1 MWGPL
6 CLPGLGLRRAMWHV
20 GDTSACSQL
29 LCATLQPHLYQ
40 LREPFVHTILPMVLY
55 LGYLLF
61 KRELTYFFLSGP
73 FTHPQFALAKTV
85 WWVRGR
91 NPSIPVECRARPPSS
106 TRYHVSKHLRNE
118 DNSIPSF
125 QPRTQFILQRQL
137 GMNETFSQESGSGFL
152 KLGELRQATSP
163 RTALRFYIQTWVC
176 QCFLTLAA
184 HQTHTYLCVSAKLL
198 QSCLTLCDYMD
209 HSPSG
214 SSIPGILQAR
224 ILEWVAMPTS
234 RGSFWARDWTMSL
247 MSCSGRQILYHS
259 CYMGRPIHT
268 CRYSYTYIKTLWYE
282 QCNEY
287 GDEQDTTS
295 GEGNGTLLQNSCLET
310 PMDEGAW

>member
-1 MWGPL
+1 MCGWPKLSSKWTVLKENLTKGQEAESIWTPGVPL
-6 CLPGLGLRRAMWHV
+6 LKISRYHV
-20 GDTSACSQL
+20 TW
-29 LCATLQPHLYQ
+29 
-40 LREPFVHTILPMVLY
+40 EILPTVLY

-61 KRELTYFFLSGP
+61 KRDLTYFFLSGP

-91 NPSIPVECRARPPSS
+91 NPSIPMECHARPSSS

-125 QPRTQFILQRQL
+125 QQRTQFILQRQL

-163 RTALRFYIQTWVC
+163 RMALRFYIQTWVY

-184 HQTHTYLCVSAKLL
+184 HQTHTYLCVPAKLL

-214 SSIPGILQAR
+214 SFIPGILQAR
-224 ILEWVAMPTS
+224 ILEWVAI
-234 RGSFWARDWTMSL
+234 SFSKYA
-247 MSCSGRQILYHS
+247 
-259 CYMGRPIHT
+259 
-268 CRYSYTYIKTLWYE
+268 
-282 QCNEY
+282 
-287 GDEQDTTS
+287 
-295 GEGNGTLLQNSCLET
+295 
-310 PMDEGAW
+310 